1 MTRTP
6 TTERCGLQ
14 TDASRN
20 RPNSNAI
27 HCDAKAIAVQRIA
40 KTVNAK
46 VVLRQRV
53 SAAPTPWNRAYRQR
67 DASAVLKAAENL
79 RYYRVL
85 VLIAATGLRRG

>member
-1 MTRTP
+1 M
-6 TTERCGLQ
+6 
-14 TDASRN
+14 
-20 RPNSNAI
+20 
-27 HCDAKAIAVQRIA
+27 
-40 KTVNAK
+40 NAK